1 MKRIPFGS
9 SVMKLNRQR
18 NTRGFT
24 LLEVMIA
31 VAVLAIALVSLLGSQ
46 SQTISVATDARFDT
60 VAALLAQEKMA
71 EIRLLDFEQ
80 VESDSGT
87 FEEGFSEFSWST
99 EVLQVLEDDIAIPD
113 TDGML
118 KQVILIV
125 ALAEDERQHLTVQT
139 TIFKKIV
146 PGDENQ

>member
-1 MKRIPFGS
+1 MR
-9 SVMKLNRQR
+9 LYRQR
-18 NTRGFT
+18 NAHGFT

-60 VAALLAQEKMA
+60 IAALLAQEKVA
-71 EIRLLDFEQ
+71 EIRLQDFEQ
-80 VESDSGT
+80 VESDSGA
-87 FEEGFSEFSWST
+87 FEEGFTEFSWST
-99 EVLQVLEDDIAIPD
+99 EVLQVSEDDIAIPG

-118 KQVILIV
+118 KQVILTV
-125 ALAEDERQHLTVQT
+125 ALAEDEKQYLTVHA

-146 PGDENQ
+146 PDD

>member
-1 MKRIPFGS
+1 MN
-9 SVMKLNRQR
+9 LNRRSSAQ
-18 NTRGFT
+18 GFT

-46 SQTISVATDARFDT
+46 SQTISIATDARFDT
-60 VAALLAQEKMA
+60 IAALLAQEKMA
-71 EIRLLDFEQ
+71 EIRLQDFEQ
-80 VESDSGT
+80 IESESGI

-99 EVLQVLEDDIAIPD
+99 DVVQVLEDDIALPG

-118 KQVILIV
+118 KQVVLTV
-125 ALAEDERQHLTVQT
+125 ALVDDEKQRLVEQT

-146 PGDENQ
+146 PDDQSQ